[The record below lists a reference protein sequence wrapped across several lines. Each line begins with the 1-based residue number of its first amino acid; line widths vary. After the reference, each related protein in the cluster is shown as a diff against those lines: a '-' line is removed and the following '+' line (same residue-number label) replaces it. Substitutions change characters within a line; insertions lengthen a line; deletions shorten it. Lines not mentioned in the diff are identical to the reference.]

1 MNVVTLHFP
10 SVFET
15 AFGNMENTAKDLLN
29 GIKVKK
35 DNAWYMVGNLARHN
49 GINPSRV
56 TNATPAEEDFD
67 ILFRAA
73 LVNLA
78 PRLQQPITVTIGH
91 FSAPEI
97 IAQTGWTSGELAE
110 HILHTK
116 LLEQYDFVSLLIGV
130 NNQYR
135 GLPAEDFENDLGF
148 LLKKAKHL
156 TGGHDER
163 VILLSIPDW
172 GVTPF
177 ASNRDRELISTEID
191 HFNAVCT
198 KAAAQFHVQYIDI
211 TAGSRKAKSDTSL
224 LAADQ
229 LHYSAKEHAV
239 WAEKVANAIRQVI
252 LHR

>member
-1 MNVVTLHFP
+1 MTKHHF
-10 SVFET
+10 S
-15 AFGNMENTAKDLLN
+15 
-29 GIKVKK
+29 
-35 DNAWYMVGNLARHN
+35 YLAL
-49 GINPSRV
+49 GDSY
-56 TNATPAEEDFD
+56 
-67 ILFRAA
+67 
-73 LVNLA
+73 
-78 PRLQQPITVTIGH
+78 TIGESVPLHESFPYQAVQLLRKAGLH

-97 IAQTGWTSGELAE
+97 VAQTGWTSGELAE

-163 VILLSIPDW
+163 VMLLSIPDW